1 VNLLSHRAARSFP
14 DRGKF
19 ALEGNRP
26 GFAGVLNGYNPGMT
40 LVSER
45 HPLRALGLFAAA
57 VLVTAVVG
65 SLFSVS
71 AGSTYMALEQ
81 PSWAPPS
88 WLFGPV
94 WTLLYVMI
102 AFAGWLAWRAG
113 ATRRELTLFGV
124 QLVLNAA
131 WTPLFFG
138 LGWFWVAFAE
148 ILVLW
153 LAIVAVI
160 VVFTRRS
167 KAAGLLLVPYLGWV
181 SFAAALNLSIAV
193 LN

>member
-1 VNLLSHRAARSFP
+1 
-14 DRGKF
+14 
-19 ALEGNRP
+19 
-26 GFAGVLNGYNPGMT
+26 MT

-45 HPLRALGLFAAA
+45 HPVRALGLFAGA

-81 PSWAPPS
+81 PSWAPPA

-94 WTLLYVMI
+94 WTTLYVMI
-102 AFAGWLAWRAG
+102 AAAGWLAWRAG
-113 ATRRELTLFGV
+113 ATRGELGLFGA

-153 LAIVAVI
+153 IAIVALI
-160 VVFTRRS
+160 VAFYKRS
-167 KAAGLLLVPYLGWV
+167 KAAGLLLVPYLAWV
-181 SFAAALNLSIAV
+181 SFAAALNLSIAL

>member
-1 VNLLSHRAARSFP
+1 
-14 DRGKF
+14 
-19 ALEGNRP
+19 
-26 GFAGVLNGYNPGMT
+26 MT

-45 HPLRALGLFAAA
+45 HPVRALGLFAGA

-81 PSWAPPS
+81 PSWAPPA

-94 WTLLYVMI
+94 WTTLYVMI
-102 AFAGWLAWRAG
+102 AVSGWLAWRAG
-113 ATRRELTLFGV
+113 ATRRELALFGG
-124 QLVLNAA
+124 QLVLNAL

-148 ILVLW
+148 IVVLW
-153 LAIVAVI
+153 LAVAAVL
-160 VVFTRRS
+160 VAFWRRS
-167 KAAGLLLVPYLGWV
+167 TVAGVLLVPYLAWV
-181 SFAAALNLSIAV
+181 SFAGALNLSIAL

>member
-1 VNLLSHRAARSFP
+1 
-14 DRGKF
+14 
-19 ALEGNRP
+19 
-26 GFAGVLNGYNPGMT
+26 MT

>member
-1 VNLLSHRAARSFP
+1 
-14 DRGKF
+14 
-19 ALEGNRP
+19 
-26 GFAGVLNGYNPGMT
+26 MT

-45 HPLRALGLFAAA
+45 HPVRALGLFAGA

-71 AGSTYMALEQ
+71 AGSTYAMLEQ
-81 PSWAPPS
+81 PAWAPPG

-94 WTLLYVMI
+94 WTTLYVMI
-102 AFAGWLAWRAG
+102 AAAGWLAWRAG
-113 ATRRELTLFGV
+113 ADRRELTLFGA

-138 LGWFWVAFAE
+138 LGWFWPAFAE
-148 ILVLW
+148 IIVLW
-153 LAIVAVI
+153 LSIAALI
-160 VVFTRRS
+160 VVFWRRN
-167 KAAGLLLVPYLGWV
+167 KAAGLLLVPYLAWV